1 MVENSFEGYIAL
13 FIFYI
18 LLINYATY
26 MDQNLIFGPNWVK
39 NTIVPLIYMFNL
51 INTPICN
58 SISSLFLFVNL
69 SDDSEF

>member
-26 MDQNLIFGPNWVK
+26 MDKNLIFGPNWVK

-51 INTPICN
+51 INAPICN
-58 SISSLFLFVNL
+58 SISSLFLSVNL